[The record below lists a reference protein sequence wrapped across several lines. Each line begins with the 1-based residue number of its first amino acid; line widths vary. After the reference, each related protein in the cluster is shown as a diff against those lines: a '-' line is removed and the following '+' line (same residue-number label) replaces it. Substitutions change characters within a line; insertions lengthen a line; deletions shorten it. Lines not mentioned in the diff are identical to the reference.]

1 MYGKEDIGMSR
12 IGKSPIVLPE
22 NVTVDVSES
31 NFVTVTGPKGKLEQ
45 QITGNVSVTKAEHD
59 GKKAI
64 VLVAND
70 SLAETN
76 AKHGLYRALL
86 ANMVT
91 GVSEGFKKSIT
102 INGVGYK
109 VQVQGNKLV
118 LNIGFSHPVN
128 VEIPSDL
135 TVTCPSATEILVAGI
150 SKERV
155 GQFAADVKA
164 IKKVEPYHGY
174 GIYYTNEHVRR
185 KEIKKTSGKK

>member
-1 MYGKEDIGMSR
+1 MSR
-12 IGKSPIVLPE
+12 IGKAPIVLPE
-22 NVTVDVSES
+22 NVTVEVSDS

-45 QITGNVSVTKAEHD
+45 QITGNVSVTRVEHE

-64 VLVAND
+64 LLVAND
-70 SLAETN
+70 EQKETN

-91 GVSEGFKKSIT
+91 GVSAGFTKSIT

-109 VQVQGNKLV
+109 TAVQGNKLV

-128 VEIPSDL
+128 VEIPQGL

-150 SKERV
+150 SKEQV
-155 GQFAADVKA
+155 GQFAADIKA
-164 IKKVEPYHGY
+164 IRKVEPYHGY

-185 KEIKKTSGKK
+185 KEIKKTSSGKK